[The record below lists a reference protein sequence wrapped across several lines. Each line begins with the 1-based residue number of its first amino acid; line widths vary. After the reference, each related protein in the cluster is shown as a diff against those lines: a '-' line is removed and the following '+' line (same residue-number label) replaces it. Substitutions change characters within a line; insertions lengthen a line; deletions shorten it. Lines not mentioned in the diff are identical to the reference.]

1 MTETGCQYAFVR
13 SSRTS
18 AVSGR
23 NRLAQS
29 FSEPQ
34 LAGAIGGQEIR
45 RNRVPKASAIGG
57 YGRRFNLAVS
67 RSRPGCP
74 NLLAVRVAGIRLAP
88 DMRQPPANTR
98 LSWSR
103 SPLVP
108 LAVLWATLW
117 TLVAIIESSYYIHSP
132 SIPRWQPLTLI
143 LSLTCTITV
152 WLTFELRSARYLR
165 FPLEP
170 PRPWFLHHLRRLPI
184 LASGY
189 VVIVFGL
196 RHAIFAMAG
205 GHYEHLPWQGQIPF
219 ELVKASLFYCLW
231 LGLVYGTLSLL
242 KSREQSAKLDQVQK
256 ALVESQL
263 AQLQAQL
270 RPHFL
275 FNTLNTVSSLMQID
289 IARADRVLTRLGDL
303 LRASLSAGNTSIVPL
318 QQELNI
324 LRLYAGVMQERFSG
338 RVHVDWQIA
347 EEAVGISVPAMIL
360 QPLLENAF
368 KYGIEQTTGVES
380 IRVVATHG
388 RGRLIVGIH
397 NTGSTLCDGWR
408 EGIGLTNCR
417 ERLQVLYGDAASID
431 MSNHSEGGVVASVS
445 LPISGAIR

>member
-1 MTETGCQYAFVR
+1 MHQP
-13 SSRTS
+13 
-18 AVSGR
+18 
-23 NRLAQS
+23 LADT
-29 FSEPQ
+29 P
-34 LAGAIGGQEIR
+34 
-45 RNRVPKASAIGG
+45 
-57 YGRRFNLAVS
+57 
-67 RSRPGCP
+67 
-74 NLLAVRVAGIRLAP
+74 
-88 DMRQPPANTR
+88 

-108 LAVLWATLW
+108 LAALWATLW
-117 TLVAIIESSYYIHSP
+117 TLVAIIESSYYIHTP
-132 SIPRWQPLTLI
+132 SIPRWKPFTLI

-196 RHAIFAMAG
+196 RHAVFAMAG

-289 IARADRVLTRLGDL
+289 ILRADRVLTRLGDL
-303 LRASLSAGNTSIVPL
+303 LRVSLSAGNTSTVPL
-318 QQELNI
+318 QQELHL
-324 LRLYAGVMQERFSG
+324 LRLYVDIMQERFSG
-338 RVHVDWQIA
+338 RVHVEWQIA
-347 EEAVGISVPAMIL
+347 EDASAIFVPAMIL

-368 KYGIEQTTGVES
+368 RYGIEQTTGIER
-380 IRVVATHG
+380 IRVVASLN
-388 RGRLIVGIH
+388 RGKLLVQIH
-397 NTGSTLCDGWR
+397 NTGSFLRDGWR
-408 EGIGLTNCR
+408 EGIGMTNCR
-417 ERLQVLYGDAASID
+417 ERLRVLYGDDASID
-431 MSNHSEGGVVASVS
+431 TTNYAEGGVVASVYIP
-445 LPISGAIR
+445 LSGTIG

>member
-1 MTETGCQYAFVR
+1 LEGGEIAWVVKNSAAQVLDKLVR
-13 SSRTS
+13 PARFKLP
-18 AVSGR
+18 AQFAGVGQAAPG
-23 NRLAQS
+23 LAY
-29 FSEPQ
+29 
-34 LAGAIGGQEIR
+34 LR
-45 RNRVPKASAIGG
+45 
-57 YGRRFNLAVS
+57 YGRLLDPAAS
-67 RSRPGCP
+67 LSRPGYP
-74 NLLAVRVAGIRLAP
+74 NLLAVQVAGITLAN
-88 DMRQPPANTR
+88 DMHQPIADTR

-108 LAVLWATLW
+108 LAALWATLW

-143 LSLTCTITV
+143 FSLTCTITV

-170 PRPWFLHHLRRLPI
+170 PKPWFLHHLRRLPI

-196 RHAIFAMAG
+196 RHAVFAMGG

-231 LGLVYGTLSLL
+231 LGLVYGTLSML

-275 FNTLNTVSSLMQID
+275 FNTLNTASSLMQID
-289 IARADRVLTRLGDL
+289 IGRADRVLTRLGDL
-303 LRASLSAGNTSIVPL
+303 LRASLSAGSTSTVPL
-318 QQELNI
+318 QQELNL
-324 LRLYAGVMQERFSG
+324 LRLYADIMQERFSG

-347 EEAVGISVPAMIL
+347 EEASVIPVPAMIL

-368 KYGIEQTTGVES
+368 KYGIEQTTGVEN
-380 IRVVATHG
+380 IRVAATHG
-388 RGRLIVGIH
+388 QGQLIVQIH
-397 NTGSTLCDGWR
+397 NTGSTLRDGWR
-408 EGIGLTNCR
+408 EGIGMGNCR
-417 ERLQVLYGDAASID
+417 ERLRVLYGDAASID
-431 MSNHSEGGVVASVS
+431 MCNHTEGGVVASVS
-445 LPISGAIR
+445 LPINEAIG